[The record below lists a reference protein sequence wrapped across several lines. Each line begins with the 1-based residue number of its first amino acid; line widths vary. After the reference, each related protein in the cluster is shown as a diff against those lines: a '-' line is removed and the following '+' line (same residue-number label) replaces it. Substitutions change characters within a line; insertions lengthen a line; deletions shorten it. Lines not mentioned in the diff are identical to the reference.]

1 MKILL
6 ITLFSI
12 TCLSAQEFI
21 GKEWQIDNF
30 LGEYPDVTDVYFLK
44 TPESKFTFGER
55 ILFSPEGTFTS
66 WLVVECGNTCA
77 SPTIGTYQKIDKNY
91 LTIQIDKM
99 EKHGV
104 ECDSIPITLNLNLG
118 SYYFHK
124 ISDDECYLV
133 KSTGKLATDKQKLKD
148 VAALVCFYNFDGLR
162 IKSPNP
168 SFQLK
173 SDVPKDA
180 RIGKLAQK
188 LFHLTNYQ
196 ILKGFPND
204 FSILYLV
211 KDLKNNTYC
220 YFREEYRAGK
230 VIAYYYTEKD
240 IKKLTKV
247 NKKKQ

>member
-12 TCLSAQEFI
+12 TYLSAQEFI

-44 TPESKFTFGER
+44 TAEDNNTFGKR
-55 ILFSPEGTFTS
+55 ILFTPEGTFTS
-66 WLVVECGNTCA
+66 WLVAERNNTCA

-91 LTIQIDKM
+91 LTIQVDKM

-104 ECDSIPITLNLNLG
+104 ECDSIPTILNLNLG
-118 SYYFHK
+118 SYYFYK

-148 VAALVCFYNFDGLR
+148 VAALVRFYNVDGLH

-173 SDVPKDA
+173 NDVPKDA

-188 LFHLTNYQ
+188 LFHLTGYQ
-196 ILKGFPND
+196 ILKGYPND
-204 FSILYLV
+204 FSTLYLV

-240 IKKLTKV
+240 IKKLIKE
-247 NKKKQ
+247 KKKQR